1 MRSVAINVF
10 ALATLVF
17 AAGAA
22 FGQSFEI
29 GPGGVRVYEDR
40 PRVYEERPRV
50 YEERPRVY
58 EERGFERRRGGLCAE
73 LREACY
79 NKERY
84 GEEGQGNCRR
94 YRRTCG

>member
-1 MRSVAINVF
+1 MRSVVIGLF
-10 ALATLVF
+10 ALSTVML
-17 AAGAA
+17 GAVEA
-22 FGQSFEI
+22 SAQSFEI
-29 GPGGVRVYEDR
+29 GPGGVRVYQDR

-50 YEERPRVY
+50 YEERRY
-58 EERGFERRRGGLCAE
+58 ERRRGDLCAE
-73 LREACY
+73 LRDACF